1 MSNAQALHNVLT
13 SIREV
18 AAAKNTSMHKLI
30 VQNPL
35 AKSMSSKKCDELVS
49 SETQKYVY
57 EAARNVSNA
66 VMCLQQ
72 LYSETCD
79 ELGMEDNCNI
89 AFFFLPLAS
98 DISSPHL

>member
-1 MSNAQALHNVLT
+1 MIEAREKVPADIEVGDWRLDLVPNEQALHNVLT

-18 AAAKNTSMHKLI
+18 AAAEDTHMHKLI

-72 LYSETCD
+72 LYSKTCG
-79 ELGMEDNCNI
+79 LSMC
-89 AFFFLPLAS
+89 
-98 DISSPHL
+98 